1 MYEDSCSFLDFFQ
14 THKGKK
20 RKKKLKKC
28 KKWENRTFSEQ
39 RNLKLPLVMG
49 NVGVYWTRH
58 VGDSNPLS
66 PDPLVDQTGMD
77 NLTTYAYPL
86 AVTVSCCIRRQK
98 VLEDSRLLRSLL
110 NKVILIAT
118 YGLTKELRIGDGFGI
133 FLKLKKFGTN
143 IPSNH

>member
-1 MYEDSCSFLDFFQ
+1 
-14 THKGKK
+14 
-20 RKKKLKKC
+20 
-28 KKWENRTFSEQ
+28 
-39 RNLKLPLVMG
+39 
-49 NVGVYWTRH
+49 
-58 VGDSNPLS
+58 
-66 PDPLVDQTGMD
+66 MD

-133 FLKLKKFGTN
+133 FFKLKKFGTN